1 MKESMTGSQK
11 AAKPAPST
19 SRWSFSGVLLAGYLL
34 IFNLWPELPRGW
46 IYATGWV
53 GTVVLSVLFLRA
65 VRSGYFLNFWDA
77 FWHSTVILDV
87 FLEATLIA
95 NHGRLGFYLCAAA
108 FVIVIGGYRWW
119 LWRTVD
125 ARIAATLA
133 SRGTSAVEFPE
144 RHGRSVNETGGIAA
158 PVLSSA
164 SMSETTWRTE
174 FQAVYERGVAAW
186 KAGRRAAGSMFSPA
200 DVAWLSGIG
209 CSAQEAFDFVDDFL
223 RYGEPDFATALEVAA
238 IRRDYFLKDLGGKPA
253 TQRFSMADLPAK
265 AAAVDGI
272 AWLPR
277 IIVKARLK
285 LRGEMPD
292 DLMYGCGGDRQF
304 LAGIH
309 MTLPEFLTLVRDS
322 GTDDRRIIDAVKRA
336 K

>member
-1 MKESMTGSQK
+1 MGSRK
-11 AAKPAPST
+11 AARPTSST
-19 SRWSFSGVLLAGYLL
+19 SRWSFSSVLLAGYLL

-53 GTVVLSVLFLRA
+53 GTVVLSVLFLGA

-95 NHGRLGFYLCAAA
+95 RHERLGFYLCAAA

-119 LWRTVD
+119 LWRKVD
-125 ARIAATLA
+125 ARIAAPFTPRRI
-133 SRGTSAVEFPE
+133 SEVESPGSL
-144 RHGRSVNETGGIAA
+144 GRSINETGGVAA
-158 PVLSSA
+158 SVLTSA
-164 SMSETTWRTE
+164 PMNETTWRTE
-174 FQAVYERGVAAW
+174 FQGVYERGVAAW
-186 KAGRRAAGSMFSPA
+186 KAGRRASSSMFLPA

-223 RYGEPDFATALEVAA
+223 RHGEPDFATALEVAA

-253 TQRFSMADLPAK
+253 TQRFSMVDLPAK

-322 GTDDRRIIDAVKRA
+322 GTDDRRIVDAVKRL